1 MAVID
6 RMQDRIRYQ
15 GAAYGAGRA
24 GGRDRTGEDSLR
36 AGQDFSDAFKGAQG
50 QEPEIEEEDTRTLRQ
65 KMADMIAKLNE
76 KVKNGETEQSF
87 RIGAQSFTIREWD
100 QMIERIDAAQEAFR
114 EQQRSRRGERLKEKA
129 QKGVAELE
137 WMDNRY
143 AMEGVTGEDAAS
155 LTVEEMLDKLLMDTD
170 DPEAAIR
177 GAREKELAAL
187 QSEKEK
193 EQAAVRDGRGE
204 DADLTTAAG
213 AVVPGL

>member
-6 RMQDRIRYQ
+6 KMQDRVRYQ

-24 GGRDRTGEDSLR
+24 GGRDRTGENSLR
-36 AGQDFSDAFKGAQG
+36 AGRDFSDAFKGAQG
-50 QEPEIEEEDTRTLRQ
+50 QEPEIKEEDTRTLRQ

-87 RIGAQSFTIREWD
+87 QIGAQSFTIREWD

-143 AMEGVTGEDAAS
+143 AVEGVTGEDAAS

-177 GAREKELAAL
+177 DAREKELAAL

-193 EQAAVRDGRGE
+193 EQAVRDGRGE
-204 DADLTTAAG
+204 EADLASAAG
-213 AVVPGL
+213 AVVPSL